1 MPDQLVE
8 QAVAARATDVHL
20 EPGQDSLRI
29 RLRIDGTLLPLHHLN
44 GEEGRQ
50 LCGRIK
56 VRAGM
61 DIAQRLLPQD
71 GSLHLTILD
80 QAWDIRVASQPTI
93 LGEKLVLRLLPGQPV
108 QQELTALGMNQR
120 TASQFARL
128 LHKGQGLILVTG
140 PTGCGKTT
148 TLYTALN
155 LLDIVHLNIMTLEDP
170 VEYRLPDIVQT
181 QVNYRGGLDFAAALR
196 GALRQDPDV
205 MLVGEIRDPETAAI
219 SLRAA
224 LTGHLVLATLHTLDS
239 RAAVAR
245 LLDMG
250 CAPYQV
256 AAALNGVLAQRLVRR
271 PCPCK
276 GGCQRCLNTGYYG
289 RIGVFELMVMT
300 AAHRNAVI
308 NGSALPPPSPVLL
321 DDCRAKLEQGLTDA
335 AQFLQLSLSLEEGQ

>member
-1 MPDQLVE
+1 MPDLLLAE
-8 QAVAARATDVHL
+8 AVAARATDVHL
-20 EPGQDSLRI
+20 EPGQDGLRV
-29 RLRIDGTLLPLHHLN
+29 RLRVDGALLPLRQLD

-50 LCGRIK
+50 LCSRIK

-61 DIAQRLLPQD
+61 DIAQRMLPQD
-71 GSLHLTILD
+71 GSLRLAVGD
-80 QAWDIRVASQPTI
+80 QVWDIRVASQPTI

-108 QQELTALGMNQR
+108 EQELTALGMNPDLAGR
-120 TASQFARL
+120 FARL
-128 LHKGQGLILVTG
+128 LHKGQGLVLVTG

-155 LLDIVHLNIMTLEDP
+155 LLDILHLNIMTLEDP

-181 QVNYRGGLDFAAALR
+181 QVNYRGGLDFATGLR

-205 MLVGEIRDPETAAI
+205 MLVGEIRDSETAAI
-219 SLRAA
+219 TLRAA

-271 PCPCK
+271 PCTCQ
-276 GGCQRCLNTGYYG
+276 GGCRRCLNSGYYG
-289 RIGVFELMVMT
+289 RIGVFELLVMT
-300 AAHRNAVI
+300 PARRNAI
-308 NGSALPPPSPVLL
+308 LTGRPLPPPSQTLL

-335 AQFLQLSLSLEEGQ
+335 AQFQQLALSLEEEP

>member
-1 MPDQLVE
+1 MPEELLK
-8 QAVAARATDVHL
+8 QAVSARATDIHL
-20 EPGQDSLRI
+20 EPGQGNYRI
-29 RLRIDGTLLPLHHLN
+29 RLRVDGALLPLTGLAL
-44 GEEGRQ
+44 EEGRQ
-50 LCGRIK
+50 LCSRIK

-61 DIAQRLLPQD
+61 DIAQRMLPQD
-71 GSLHLTILD
+71 GSLHMTLAG
-80 QAWDIRVASQPTI
+80 QVWDIRVASQPTI

-108 QQELTALGMNQR
+108 EQELTALGMESG

-128 LHKGQGLILVTG
+128 LHKGQGLVLVTG

-155 LLDIVHLNIMTLEDP
+155 LLDIAHLNIMTLEDP
-170 VEYRLPDIVQT
+170 VEYRLPEIVQT
-181 QVNYRGGLDFAAALR
+181 QVNHRGGLDFAAGLR

-219 SLRAA
+219 SVRAA

-271 PCPCK
+271 PCFCQ
-276 GGCQRCLNTGYYG
+276 GGCERCLNSGYYG
-289 RIGVFELMVMT
+289 RIGVFELLVMT
-300 AAHRNAVI
+300 NELRTSI
-308 NGSALPPPSPVLL
+308 LGGTPLPSPTLTLL
-321 DDCRAKLEQGLTDA
+321 DDCRSKLKQGLTDE
-335 AQFLQLSLSLEEGQ
+335 AQFQQLSLSLEE